1 MKPLKIL
8 PEAGSETVKLVSEF
22 SFLSSE
28 SINCMKLW
36 MEPNQASNKYACD
49 FDISFRSQ
57 SKMREFIGRGD
68 IMVAI
73 FVQFSLFYAV

>member
-1 MKPLKIL
+1 MKPSKIL

-68 IMVAI
+68 ICAI
-73 FVQFSLFYAV
+73 FTILCSLNE